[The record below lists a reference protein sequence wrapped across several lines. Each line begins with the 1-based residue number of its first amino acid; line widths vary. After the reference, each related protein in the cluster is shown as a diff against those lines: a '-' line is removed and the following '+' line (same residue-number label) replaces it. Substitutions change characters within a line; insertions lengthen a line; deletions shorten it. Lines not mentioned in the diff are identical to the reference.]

1 MVILMRKISKLV
13 ESINGSNICS
23 SSIYNSFKNILSGF
37 QFGFGMGVSYLLL
50 QKKINKIID
59 YNKNVKTYNIYNNI
73 GNCIIIII
81 V

>member
-1 MVILMRKISKLV
+1 MDQIYVPQVSITVLKI
-13 ESINGSNICS
+13 
-23 SSIYNSFKNILSGF
+23 F
-37 QFGFGMGVSYLLL
+37 YLDFNLDL
-50 QKKINKIID
+50 EWEFHTCYYKKKINKIID